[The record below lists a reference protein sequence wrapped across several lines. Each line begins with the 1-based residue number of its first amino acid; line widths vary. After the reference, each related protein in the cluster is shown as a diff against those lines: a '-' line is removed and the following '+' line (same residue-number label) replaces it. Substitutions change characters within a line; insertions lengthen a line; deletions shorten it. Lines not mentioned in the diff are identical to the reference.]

1 MIRKKTPRIAFAIAG
16 ASICVVAAARAQEGP
31 ASEDKPMAGAQAIM
45 DRLTDLV
52 PEIRAEKKL
61 IGLGAM
67 IMVDGKVVAAVVDGE
82 RRRGSG
88 IALEVGDRWHLGSI
102 VKSMTAT
109 VIARLVERQ
118 EIEWTTNV
126 GECFGE
132 SIEMHGDWRGVT
144 LEQLLT
150 HTSGA
155 PPNFPIATQF
165 QRPPEGKERMKA
177 RKTAV
182 AAIVVKKPRTQ
193 PGKSFA
199 YSNVGFTVAAA
210 MVEEKTGKSWE
221 ELIRQEI
228 FVPLSMPHAGFGP
241 PKDGETNLAQPR
253 GHQKIGPF
261 KRAAGQEED
270 NSPIMAPA
278 GSVHMTLAELCAY
291 GNEHL
296 SGEHGK
302 GKLLT
307 AETYQRLHAPRL
319 KNYAFGWVVPDTNRW
334 TDERL
339 IWHNGSNTMWY
350 ALVVL
355 MPDRNSVVSVT
366 SNDGDIKRAEAAA
379 FQIVKEFAKM
389 K

>member
-1 MIRKKTPRIAFAIAG
+1 MIRKKTFLIALAFAG
-16 ASICVVAAARAQEGP
+16 ASICVVPAVRAQDRP
-31 ASEDKPMAGAQAIM
+31 ASDNKPLAGAQAIM
-45 DRLTDLV
+45 DRLNDLV
-52 PEIRAEKKL
+52 PKIRADKKL

-82 RRRGSG
+82 RKRGSG

-102 VKSMTAT
+102 TKSMTAT
-109 VIARLVERQ
+109 MIARLVEKQ
-118 EIEWTTNV
+118 TIEWTTKV

-132 SIEMHGDWRGVT
+132 SVEMHGDWRGVT

-155 PPNFPIATQF
+155 PPNFPIVTRL
-165 QRPPEGKERMKA
+165 QRPPEGKERVKA

-182 AAIVVKKPRTQ
+182 VAILLKKPDTQ

-199 YSNVGFTVAAA
+199 YSNVGFTIAVA

-221 ELIRQEI
+221 ELIRQELFI
-228 FVPLSMPHAGFGP
+228 PLKLPHAGFGP
-241 PKDGETNLAQPR
+241 PKDGKTSLTQPR

-278 GSVHMTLAELCAY
+278 GSVHMTLVELCAY

-296 SGEHGK
+296 SGERGK
-302 GKLLT
+302 GKLLK
-307 AETYQRLHAPRL
+307 AETYQRLHTPRL
-319 KNYAFGWVVPDTNRW
+319 KNYAYGWVVPDKNGQ
-334 TDERL
+334 TDERK
-339 IWHNGSNTMWY
+339 IWHNGSNTKWY
-350 ALVVL
+350 ALLVL
-355 MPDRNSVVSVT
+355 LPDRNSVVSIT